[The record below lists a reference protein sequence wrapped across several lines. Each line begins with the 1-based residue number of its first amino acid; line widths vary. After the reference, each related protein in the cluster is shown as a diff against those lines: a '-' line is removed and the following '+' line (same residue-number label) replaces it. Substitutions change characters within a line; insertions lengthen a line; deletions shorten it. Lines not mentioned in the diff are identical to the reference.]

1 MKKIICLLLLAIP
14 CLCFAQNKK
23 TYPILKVKTSFDIE
37 NIEFKIVSLNTHIED
52 RLGKRINRE
61 FYIKNRHKMPYN
73 NKQDDGVT
81 VLEYDI
87 KVTDMEYESFL
98 AGQQNISFFE
108 EENLKSK
115 NRNYVATWNKRHYST
130 DDFSDNMYVEP
141 IDYDPT
147 YEYGK
152 EFEYKLYMFFKF
164 MEKKHKIKFS

>member
-14 CLCFAQNKK
+14 LIGFAQDENKC
-23 TYPILKVKTSFDIE
+23 
-37 NIEFKIVSLNTHIED
+37 
-52 RLGKRINRE
+52 
-61 FYIKNRHKMPYN
+61 
-73 NKQDDGVT
+73 
-81 VLEYDI
+81 EYDI

-98 AGQQNISFFE
+98 AGQQNITFFE
-108 EENLKSK
+108 EESLKTK

-164 MEKKHKIKFS
+164 IEKKYNIKFS